1 MALSRV
7 PSRGGVV
14 GPKRRGLFP
23 NRGPRRSR
31 FLYLG
36 KAGRTFIA
44 ADKSR
49 HPSRLRDL
57 IFGPAAMT
65 VSSLSLCVGVAFRA
79 LLLVGGRAA

>member
-1 MALSRV
+1 VALSRV

-65 VSSLSLCVGVAFRA
+65 VSSSLCAGVTFRV
-79 LLLVGGRAA
+79 LPLVGGREA